1 MIDYSFLETRK
12 SDLIEI
18 YKKERFMNNAGLE
31 GALMLDYRKSNN
43 VDVYFWTVENMVQ
56 HIKKKFME
64 EYRKNID
71 KKNMVY
77 VILFDN
83 TTIDVKVY
91 QV

>member
-1 MIDYSFLETRK
+1 MIDYTFLETRK

-18 YKKERFMNNAGLE
+18 YKKERFINNAGLE
-31 GALMLDYRKSNN
+31 GALILDYRKPNN
-43 VDVYFWTVENMVQ
+43 VDVYFWTVDNMVA
-56 HIKKKFME
+56 HIKERFME
-64 EYRKNID
+64 EYKKNID

-77 VILFDN
+77 VILIDN